1 MWQCSCLRVIN
12 DVRPQIIKNVMDLVL
27 VRWRGKQRSLCTY
40 NFTLMRFFFL
50 SIGVASLINICN
62 LTKCYN
68 ITASWLFSWK
78 KKPKGWWESGATS
91 DDVLQVSRPGPRGE
105 PRPNMKTRLAS
116 NQLPGATSCK
126 RILQPFFF
134 LKRVHFQNTETEMP
148 AGVWLQWR
156 EESPEG
162 ELGGDGLTTAG
173 AQDQSASLDNHTL
186 THTQVTQQRDRR
198 GNKRCLYDLRHRQ
211 N

>member
-62 LTKCYN
+62 LTKCYS

-134 LKRVHFQNTETEMP
+134 FFKKGSFSKHRNWDASWSLAAVERGESRGR
-148 AGVWLQWR
+148 AGRRRPHDCW
-156 EESPEG
+156 S
-162 ELGGDGLTTAG
+162 AG
-173 AQDQSASLDNHTL
+173 SISFTRQSH
-186 THTQVTQQRDRR
+186 THTHSGNTTERSQR
-198 GNKRCLYDLRHRQ
+198 K
-211 N
+211 